1 VLNTPSSLLKESMQS
16 NFEVS
21 KFLSYVLRHNPD
33 KIGLALDANG
43 WANVSELLEKAH
55 LDMST
60 LQKVVATNDK
70 KRFSFNEDETKI
82 RANQG
87 HSISID
93 LNLQPKEPPEFLY
106 HGTAARFLDSIMK
119 QGLVKGNRQHVHL
132 SLNVQTATKVGQRH
146 GNPVVL
152 KVLSKKMHEAGYIF
166 YLSDNGVW
174 LTDHVSVE
182 FLMPV

>member
-1 VLNTPSSLLKESMQS
+1 MQS

-21 KFLSYVLRHNPD
+21 KFLSYVLRHNPG
-33 KIGLALDANG
+33 KIGLVLDANG
-43 WANVSELLEKAH
+43 WADVSELLAKAH
-55 LDMST
+55 VDMAT

-106 HGTAARFLDSIMK
+106 HGTATRFLDSIMK

-132 SLNVQTATKVGQRH
+132 SLNEQTATKVGQRH
-146 GNPVVL
+146 GVPVVL
-152 KVLSKKMHEAGYIF
+152 KVLSKKMNEAGHIF

-174 LTDHVSVE
+174 LTDRVPVE
-182 FLMPV
+182 FLQKLL